1 MTDRELPAVTDRDVY
16 ITRSFAAPIDVV
28 WKFWT
33 DPDLLVQWF
42 GPHIVTVPRE
52 SVEVDAREGG
62 VWKLTMEDEYGVH
75 PLTATILIAEPPTY
89 LEMSLAADTG
99 FGELDNVIV
108 RVQLHD
114 HGDTTRL
121 TMHQGPF
128 PDGFVEP
135 TTHGWN
141 ESFDKLT
148 TIFEGAQ
155 A

>member
-42 GPHIVTVPRE
+42 GPHMVTVPRE

-75 PLTATILIAEPPTY
+75 PLTATILIA
-89 LEMSLAADTG
+89 
-99 FGELDNVIV
+99 
-108 RVQLHD
+108 
-114 HGDTTRL
+114 
-121 TMHQGPF
+121 
-128 PDGFVEP
+128 
-135 TTHGWN
+135 
-141 ESFDKLT
+141 
-148 TIFEGAQ
+148 
-155 A
+155 

>member
-1 MTDRELPAVTDRDVY
+1 MTDADKERSPGARLRASWSQGAVAIPGAFNALTAKMIERLGF
-16 ITRSFAAPIDVV
+16 SAAYFSGGALSAGWAGV
-28 WKFWT
+28 
-33 DPDLLVQWF
+33 PDIGL
-42 GPHIVTVPRE
+42 
-52 SVEVDAREGG
+52 
-62 VWKLTMEDEYGVH
+62 LTMSEFAEQIAVIARATRL
-75 PLTATILIAEPPTY
+75 PLLCD
-89 LEMSLAADTG
+89 ADTG

-135 TTHGWN
+135 TTQGWN

>member
-42 GPHIVTVPRE
+42 GPHMVTVPRE
-52 SVEVDAREGG
+52 SVEVDVREGG
-62 VWKLTMEDEYGVH
+62 TWKLTMEDEYGVH

-108 RVQLHD
+108 RVQL
-114 HGDTTRL
+114 GAFRNKLSRNSRMPIT
-121 TMHQGPF
+121 F
-128 PDGFVEP
+128 CVN
-135 TTHGWN
+135 WN
-141 ESFDKLT
+141 TVSNIWMINRHRHSL
-148 TIFEGAQ
+148 
-155 A
+155 

>member
-1 MTDRELPAVTDRDVY
+1 MTERQLPVATDRDVY
-16 ITRSFAAPIDVV
+16 ITRTFAAPIDVV

-42 GPHIVTVPRE
+42 GPHMVTVPRE
-52 SVEVDAREGG
+52 SVEVDARAGG
-62 VWKLTMEDEYGVH
+62 IWKLTMHDDYGVH
-75 PLTATILIAEPPTY
+75 PISATILIAEPPTY

-99 FGELDNVIV
+99 FGQLDDVIV

-135 TTHGWN
+135 TTQGWG
-141 ESFDKLT
+141 ESFDKLDT
-148 TIFEGAQ
+148 MVKEHA